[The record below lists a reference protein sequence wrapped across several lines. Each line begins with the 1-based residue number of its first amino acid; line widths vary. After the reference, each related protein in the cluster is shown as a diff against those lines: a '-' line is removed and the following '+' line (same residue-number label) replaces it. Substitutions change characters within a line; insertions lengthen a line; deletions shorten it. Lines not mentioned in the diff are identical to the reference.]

1 MSGRPGGAEDPLD
14 GGRALK
20 IGDEVLQNVGVHGS
34 GKRPKLF
41 PVLDRLV
48 AEMPGIPV
56 PTQAASAQIVVALQL
71 TTLFRREGCRNLDAL
86 SDVRDALS
94 VDGLT
99 RELSRVFDAIMW
111 FAHPAASVWGV
122 RRNIQVRLR
131 D

>member
-1 MSGRPGGAEDPLD
+1 MS
-14 GGRALK
+14 
-20 IGDEVLQNVGVHGS
+20 
-34 GKRPKLF
+34 
-41 PVLDRLV
+41 
-48 AEMPGIPV
+48 
-56 PTQAASAQIVVALQL
+56 VALQL
-71 TTLFRREGCRNLDAL
+71 TTLIRREGRRNLGAL
-86 SDVRDALS
+86 SEVRDALS